1 MVITNPPIMSNE
13 IVLCEPSER
22 GSMVMQIVDETLI
35 KFVISVENG
44 GSDSLILRKSQPL
57 GLLTPLL
64 PAEERLVMDIFPDIC
79 NRLKILA
86 GLNPV
91 VYREPV
97 RGNMTLSFILPRE
110 QTAGA
115 PREVSLSVY
124 FDDRCEDPYCRIE
137 QDR

>member
-1 MVITNPPIMSNE
+1 MVIANPPIMSDDFH
-13 IVLCEPSER
+13 LCELSER
-22 GSMVMQIVDETLI
+22 GSMVVQIVYETLM
-35 KFVISVENG
+35 KFVISAEKG

-64 PAEERLVMDIFPDIC
+64 PAEERLEMDIFPDIC
-79 NRLKILA
+79 NRLKIMA

-97 RGNMTLSFILPRE
+97 RGNITLGLPRD
-110 QTAGA
+110 QTTDVL
-115 PREVSLSVY
+115 REISLSVH